1 MTQEKSTTSEK
12 LDTENSMVNE
22 LKTAL
27 GDDLVDSK
35 VQRARRVY
43 VKVKPGA
50 HRKAIQYMKDNWG
63 LYHLTTMSGAD
74 LGENFEVI
82 FHFFVKDVVVN
93 LRTEIPRNKP
103 KIDTITDL
111 IPGSTLYEREVHD
124 MFGIDFKGHPNLA
137 KLELPDDW
145 PEGVYPLRKDWKP
158 PEEK

>member
-1 MTQEKSTTSEK
+1 MTEEKKTASEK
-12 LDTENSMVNE
+12 LDTENGMVEE
-22 LKTAL
+22 LKKAL
-27 GDDLVDSK
+27 GDDLIESK
-35 VQRARRVY
+35 VQRARRIY

-50 HRKAIQYMKDNWG
+50 HRKAVQYMKDNWG

-82 FHFFVKDVVVN
+82 FHFFVKNVVVN
-93 LRTEIPRNKP
+93 LRAEVPRNKP
-103 KIDTITDL
+103 KIETITDI

-137 KLELPDDW
+137 RLELSDDW